1 MNERRDQP
9 VEDLR
14 QLEDLSTQLAERVEE
29 LSLQLERCIEENADL
44 RMRMQVI
51 QGLNTLN
58 SSQATRESYPAS
70 NRDDNPGGSRYE
82 TRKKTEQVPKEI
94 QNLEVPNMPFH
105 HPDPDPEPPTREAAL
120 TSQKEEME
128 AMKASRAEREEALTT
143 QLEAMSQETQDLRH
157 QLLLLEQSGQLQQQ
171 QATPTV
177 AQKKPHGKA
186 SEKRLPASGKV
197 SFRMEKDD
205 SRVTAALAKN
215 SSLLWVRSLLRELLH
230 GHKAVL
236 FHRWASAYRHSCRQ
250 EEIDVTATMLSRLQ
264 SEKEAAES
272 SREQLEALLGGER
285 EKCRSLEQELATA
298 RERLGKFQ
306 ELLEVEQ
313 KNVTTMATKLVTLQ
327 TQNVQIVMEKISME
341 ETVHQHK
348 VCYCTC
354 THV

>member
-1 MNERRDQP
+1 
-9 VEDLR
+9 
-14 QLEDLSTQLAERVEE
+14 
-29 LSLQLERCIEENADL
+29 
-44 RMRMQVI
+44 
-51 QGLNTLN
+51 
-58 SSQATRESYPAS
+58 
-70 NRDDNPGGSRYE
+70 
-82 TRKKTEQVPKEI
+82 
-94 QNLEVPNMPFH
+94 
-105 HPDPDPEPPTREAAL
+105 
-120 TSQKEEME
+120 
-128 AMKASRAEREEALTT
+128 MKASRAEREEALTT

-298 RERLGKFQ
+298 RERLVKFQ